1 MAASQ
6 KPRVLV
12 LVNAVA
18 GGSTDATAA
27 EVETRCAAAGEVE
40 VVRTASGDEAVE
52 AASRAAADRAADVVV
67 AVGGDGT
74 VRGVAEG
81 LARGLGRWPGGARD
95 GGASDRGGG
104 RTGPAL
110 FVVPAGSGNSVY
122 RALCGELPWADALDA
137 ALADRAPVRELDLIR
152 VADEDRGAL
161 LGVNA
166 GLIARIAEIIEEL
179 KAEARAAAGEGVAV
193 TSEEADADAV
203 QQRYWGAIGQALEEL
218 DQFPVRVAIDDRLVH
233 EGMLTMATVGG
244 VRRFGRGSF
253 EVLPRSVLDD
263 GLLDLCVIAGVTR
276 EELQELAG
284 AVPAGQ
290 HLGRPGVSYEQGRRI
305 VIERTDGQPLGIEHD
320 GDPYPAG
327 ASIELEVVTAAVP
340 ALAAPDGGA
349 WG

>member
-12 LVNAVA
+12 IVNATA
-18 GGSTDATAA
+18 AGSTDAIAA
-27 EVETRCAAAGEVE
+27 EVEERCEKTAVVE
-40 VVRTASGDEAVE
+40 VVRTGSGAQAVE
-52 AASRAAADRAADVVV
+52 AAAGAAAEGAADVVA

-81 LARGLGRWPGGARD
+81 LARGLGRWPGD
-95 GGASDRGGG
+95 GNPSSSNG
-104 RTGPAL
+104 TGPAL

-122 RALCGELPWADALDA
+122 RALCGETPWTEALDA
-137 ALADRAPVRELDLIR
+137 ALDRSGGVRVRELDLIR
-152 VADEDRGAL
+152 VVDADRGAL

-166 GLIARIAEIIEEL
+166 GLIARIAEIIEQI
-179 KAEARAAAGEGVAV
+179 KAEARAQAGEGVAV

-218 DQFPVRVAIDDRLVH
+218 DQFPVRVTIDGREVH
-233 EGMLTMATVGG
+233 DGTLTMATVGG

-263 GLLDLCVIAGVTR
+263 GLLDVCVIAGVTR
-276 EELQELAG
+276 EELQELAA
-284 AVPAGQ
+284 AVPTGQ
-290 HLGRPGVSYEQGRRI
+290 HLGRPGVTYEQGREI
-305 VIERTDGQPLGIEHD
+305 VIDRTDGRPLGIEHD

-327 ASIELEVVTAAVP
+327 SRLEVEIVRAAVP
-340 ALAAPDGGA
+340 ALASGDAG

>member
-1 MAASQ
+1 MAAAQ
-6 KPRVLV
+6 KPRVLMM
-12 LVNAVA
+12 VNAAA
-18 GGSTDATAA
+18 GGSTDAIAA
-27 EVETRCAAAGEVE
+27 EVEERCAGAGAVE
-40 VVRTASGDEAVE
+40 AVRTTSGDEAVE
-52 AASRAAADRAADVVV
+52 VASRAAADATADVVV

-81 LARGLGRWPGGARD
+81 LARGLGRWPGGAGD
-95 GGASDRGGG
+95 GSAGADGAA
-104 RTGPAL
+104 PAL

-137 ALADRAPVRELDLIR
+137 ALAGRAPVRELDLIR
-152 VADEDRGAL
+152 IVDADRGAL

-218 DQFPVRVAIDDRLVH
+218 DQFPVRVTIDDRQVH
-233 EGMLTMATVGG
+233 DGTLTMATVGG

-263 GLLDLCVIAGVTR
+263 GLLDVCVIAGVTR
-276 EELQELAG
+276 EELQELAA

-305 VIERTDGQPLGIEHD
+305 AIERTDGQPLGIEHD

-327 ASIELEVVTAAVP
+327 TAIELEVVRAAVP

>member
-1 MAASQ
+1 MATAQ

-12 LVNAVA
+12 MVNAVA
-18 GGSTDATAA
+18 GGSTDAIAA
-27 EVETRCAAAGEVE
+27 EAEERCAGAGTVE
-40 VVRTASGDEAVE
+40 VVRTASGGEAIE
-52 AASRAAADRAADVVV
+52 TASRAAADRTADVVV

-81 LARGLGRWPGGARD
+81 LARGLGRWPGGAGD
-95 GGASDRGGG
+95 GADGAGL
-104 RTGPAL
+104 AL

-122 RALCGELPWADALDA
+122 RALCGELPWTEALDA
-137 ALADRAPVRELDLIR
+137 ALAGRAPVRELDLIR
-152 VADEDRGAL
+152 IVDEDRGAL

-203 QQRYWGAIGQALEEL
+203 QQRYWGAIGQALQEL
-218 DQFPVRVAIDDRLVH
+218 DQFPVRVTIDDRPVH

-263 GLLDLCVIAGVTR
+263 GLLDLCVIAGVTP

-305 VIERTDGQPLGIEHD
+305 VIERTDGKPLGIEHD

-327 ASIELEVVTAAVP
+327 AAIELEVVRAAVP
-340 ALAAPDGGA
+340 ALAAPGGGA